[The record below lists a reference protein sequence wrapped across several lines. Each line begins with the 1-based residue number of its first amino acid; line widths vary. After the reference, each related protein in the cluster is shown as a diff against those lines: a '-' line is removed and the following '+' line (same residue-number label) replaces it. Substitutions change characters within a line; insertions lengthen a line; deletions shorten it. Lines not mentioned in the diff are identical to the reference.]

1 MDSAQLRL
9 AARAARSRGARPARF
24 ARPPVA
30 ARLRLA
36 LLAAGFALVAG
47 GSTAGDLG
55 ARGGARDPWGSPP
68 PAQRLEGFAEQKR
81 FEARAE
87 LLRVS
92 RDAERRAA
100 EAALRPSGAAQLER
114 YRARLEHE
122 DAQDDLRLRS
132 DLARL
137 RAVASPEQAARWWR
151 SLGPATQRVLLES
164 GLDLRQLGR
173 ARERERRLEELA
185 R

>member
-1 MDSAQLRL
+1 VPRALPALLTAVGLGVLPGAAAAGDFD
-9 AARAARSRGARPARF
+9 ARA
-24 ARPPVA
+24 
-30 ARLRLA
+30 
-36 LLAAGFALVAG
+36 
-47 GSTAGDLG
+47 
-55 ARGGARDPWGSPP
+55 GARDPWSGPP
-68 PAQRLEGFAEQKR
+68 PAERLEGFAEQKR

-114 YRARLEHE
+114 YRGRLERE
-122 DAQDDLRLRS
+122 DAQDDLRLRA

-137 RAVASPEQAARWWR
+137 RALAPPEQAARWWR

-164 GLDLRQLGR
+164 GLELRQLERG
-173 ARERERRLEELA
+173 RERERRLEELA